1 MESDLIA
8 WLRAELPPHPCLRL
22 GIGDDAALV
31 QLGSGSDCV
40 VTVDI
45 ISDQVDFRLDQI
57 DDPRRVGHKALG
69 VNLSDLA
76 AMAAIPRAAVVGLA
90 LPRQTALALAKSLY
104 RGILPLAARFDMA
117 IAGGDTHV
125 WDGPLL
131 VSITAIGAVGPHG
144 LLRRQ
149 GAKPGD
155 QLLVTGQLGGSLL
168 GRHLDLEPRVR
179 EALLLNDRYDLHAA
193 IDISDGL
200 AIDLARLAD
209 ASECGAVI
217 ELAQVP
223 VSPAAKQLAA
233 TPGDARTPLEHALS
247 DGEDFELLL
256 AVPQATAERLVA
268 EQPLEVPLTRIG
280 QCITQPGL
288 WQQDADGQRRPLPP
302 VGFVH

>member
-8 WLRAELPPHPCLRL
+8 WLREELPPHPCLRL

-45 ISDQVDFRLDQI
+45 ISDQVDFHLDQI

-104 RGILPLAARFDMA
+104 RGILPLAERFDMA

-131 VSITAIGAVGPHG
+131 VSITAIGAVGPQG
-144 LLRRQ
+144 LLYRQ

-179 EALLLNDRYDLHAA
+179 EALLLNDRYDLDAA

>member
-302 VGFVH
+302 LGFVH

>member
-209 ASECGAVI
+209 ASGCGAVI
-217 ELAQVP
+217 ELSQVP
-223 VSPAAKQLAA
+223 VSPAANQLAA

>member
-149 GAKPGD
+149 GAKPSD

>member
-8 WLRAELPPHPCLRL
+8 WLREELPPHPCLRL

>member
-104 RGILPLAARFDMA
+104 RGILPLAERFDMA

-144 LLRRQ
+144 LLYRQ

-256 AVPQATAERLVA
+256 AVPPATAEQLAA

-280 QCITQPGL
+280 RCITQPGL
-288 WQQDADGQRRPLPP
+288 WQQDTDGQRRPLPP
-302 VGFVH
+302 VGYLH

>member
-8 WLRAELPPHPCLRL
+8 WLREELPPHPCLRL

-45 ISDQVDFRLDQI
+45 ISDQVDFHLDQI

-104 RGILPLAARFDMA
+104 RGILPLAERFDMA

-179 EALLLNDRYDLHAA
+179 EALLLNDRYALHAA

-200 AIDLARLAD
+200 AIDLARLAE

-268 EQPLEVPLTRIG
+268 EQPLEIPLTRIG

>member
-131 VSITAIGAVGPHG
+131 VSITAIGAVGPQG

-288 WQQDADGQRRPLPP
+288 WQQDAGGQRRPLPP

>member
-209 ASECGAVI
+209 ASGCGAVI

>member
-288 WQQDADGQRRPLPP
+288 WQQDAGGQRRPLPP

>member
-8 WLRAELPPHPCLRL
+8 WLREELPPHSCLRL

-45 ISDQVDFRLDQI
+45 ISDQVDFHLDQI

-104 RGILPLAARFDMA
+104 RGILPLAERFDMA

-144 LLRRQ
+144 LLYRQ

-179 EALLLNDRYDLHAA
+179 EALLLNDRYDLDAA

-200 AIDLARLAD
+200 AIDLARLAE

-217 ELAQVP
+217 DLAQVP
-223 VSPAAKQLAA
+223 VSPAAEQLAA
-233 TPGDARTPLEHALS
+233 TPGDGRTPLEHALS

-256 AVPQATAERLVA
+256 AVPQVTAERLMA

-280 QCITQPGL
+280 QCTTQRGL
-288 WQQDADGQRRPLPP
+288 
-302 VGFVH
+302 